1 MRRVVVLVAVATVVV
16 VVALAI
22 VAVAVAWTFTHRD
35 ADEAAVPT
43 NAATAA
49 LDPVASSDPV
59 ARGRYLAAAG
69 DCIGCHQARG
79 GEPFA
84 GGVAVPTIF
93 GRIFTSNITP
103 DRETG
108 IGAWSADD
116 FWRALHDGRGKGGE
130 YLYPAFPYPNY
141 TRITRPDADAIY
153 AYLMSLPPV
162 RRANT
167 PHELRFPYNLRP
179 LVFFWRLLYF
189 ERGVYRADEAHDA
202 TWNRGAYLASGLGH
216 CVACHSPRNF
226 LGGTARAD
234 ELSGGVI
241 AVQDWYAPSL
251 TSDRDAGL
259 GDWSVDEVAR
269 FLKDG
274 VTERFAVFGPMAEV
288 VHDSTQHLADD
299 DLRAMAIY
307 LKSLPAKVSDDA
319 PPVVVAPSTR
329 TELLERGAKIYA
341 ANCDGCH
348 QPSGAGVPHAY
359 PALAHNTG
367 VMMGSTINAIRA
379 VLNGGFP
386 PGTDGNPRPYGMPP
400 FAQKLDDQ
408 DIAAVLSYVRNSWGN
423 RAPAVAPADVQRY
436 RSVPIE

>member
-1 MRRVVVLVAVATVVV
+1 MRRVAVVVAGAIV
-16 VVALAI
+16 VVAL
-22 VAVAVAWTFTHRD
+22 VAWTFMRRD
-35 ADEAAVPT
+35 GGERPGAT
-43 NAATAA
+43 NAAMAA
-49 LDPVASSDPV
+49 LDPVASSDPIV
-59 ARGRYLAAAG
+59 RGRYLAAAG
-69 DCIGCHQARG
+69 DCIGCHEARG

-108 IGAWSADD
+108 IGSWSADD
-116 FWRALHDGRGKGGE
+116 FWRALHDGRGKRGE

-167 PHELRFPYNLRP
+167 PNELRFPYNLRP

-189 ERGVYRADEAHDA
+189 ERGVYRADEAHDP

-216 CVACHSPRNF
+216 CVACHSPRNV
-226 LGGTARAD
+226 LGGTSRDD

-251 TSDRDAGL
+251 TSDHDAGL
-259 GDWSVDEVAR
+259 GDWQVDEVAR

-274 VTERFAVFGPMAEV
+274 VTEHFAVFGPMAEV
-288 VHDSTQHLADD
+288 VHDSTQHLAEH

-307 LKSLPAKVSDDA
+307 LKSLPSKVSDDA

-329 TELLERGAKIYA
+329 IELLERGAKIYA

-348 QPSGAGVPHAY
+348 QPSGVGVPHAY
-359 PALAHNTG
+359 PALAHNPG

-386 PGTDGNPRPYGMPP
+386 PGTDGDPRPYGMPP

-408 DIAAVLSYVRNSWGN
+408 DIAAVLSYVRDSWGN

-436 RSVPIE
+436 RSVPID